1 MSSSHLTVHVQPK
14 DEQALA
20 ALQHFVDCVKTRAF
34 AAIEQMDEQQ
44 VLADI
49 EDDFNTDMQASVQ
62 DGTLRMKFETSTSFE
77 TEGFVQFL
85 HGAGAVDVEISIFN
99 SQVGEFD
106 FYKNEDYFS
115 DYDEVQWNWLQNP
128 EPRFEGEY
136 VVISG
141 TFDNRD
147 REGVEQFIQ
156 DYGGTVQKSVNGKT
170 TLLVTG
176 KNPGAS
182 KVSKALALSIRTLS
196 ESQMRDWLEH

>member
-1 MSSSHLTVHVQPK
+1 MSSSHLTVHAQPK

-20 ALQHFVDCVKTRAF
+20 TLQHFVDCVKTRAF

-62 DGTLRMKFETSTSFE
+62 GGIVRMKFETCTSFE

-85 HGAGAVDVEISIFN
+85 HSAGAVDVEISIFN

-128 EPRFEGEY
+128 EPQFEGEY
-136 VVISG
+136 VVVSG

-156 DYGGTVQKSVNGKT
+156 DYGGTVQKAVSGKT
-170 TLLVTG
+170 TLLVIG

-182 KVSKALALSIRTLS
+182 KVSKALVLGIRTLS